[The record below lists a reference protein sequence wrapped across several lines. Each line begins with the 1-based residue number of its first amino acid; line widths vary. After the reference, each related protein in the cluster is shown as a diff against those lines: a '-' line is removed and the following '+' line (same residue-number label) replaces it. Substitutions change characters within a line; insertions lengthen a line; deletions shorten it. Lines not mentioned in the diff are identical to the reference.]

1 MNVTGFVK
9 KTNGS
14 LMKSRNKK
22 STKFQDF
29 DLITFL
35 EDYEIPYKE
44 QVKNVGTGWVG
55 LSECPFCGAGGY
67 HFGVNIQSKGFS
79 CWVCGENKGGLPR
92 LISGILD
99 IPRKEVSPIIK
110 KYGAEILDFKLR
122 ETRERVILPS
132 NIEPLKKHAKN
143 YLNKRNFD
151 NLIIKNY
158 NLQETGTF
166 STLKIPETQ
175 IEQDFKFRIFI
186 PIIMNGEL
194 VSFTTRDYTEEQS
207 PKYKHPVL
215 EAVRIPPS
223 SCLYNIDSVKKR
235 AVILEGPTDV
245 WRMGQATT
253 SIQGKILTKEQIRM
267 LAEKRLE
274 RLVILFDENA
284 EEQASAAARQ
294 LSGLADDIR
303 IAQLDHGDPGE
314 LSTVEAIRTKR
325 ELLYW

>member
-1 MNVTGFVK
+1 
-9 KTNGS
+9 
-14 LMKSRNKK
+14 MKNRNKK

-35 EDYEIPYKE
+35 EDYDIPYKE
-44 QVKNVGTGWVG
+44 QVKNVGTGWIG

-92 LISGILD
+92 LIRSILN
-99 IPRKEVSPIIK
+99 ISKREVGPIIQ
-110 KYGAEILDFKLR
+110 KYGAEILDFELR
-122 ETRERVILPS
+122 ETGSRVILP
-132 NIEPLKKHAKN
+132 NNVEPLKKRAKS
-143 YLNKRNFD
+143 YLKKRNFD
-151 NLIIKNY
+151 DLTINEY
-158 NLQETGTF
+158 DLQETGIY
-166 STLKIPETQ
+166 SLLKIPEKQ
-175 IEQDFKFRIFI
+175 IEQNFKFRIFI
-186 PIIMNGEL
+186 PITMNGEL
-194 VSFTTRDYTEEQS
+194 VSFTARDYTEEQS
-207 PKYKHPVL
+207 PKYQHPVL

-235 AVILEGPTDV
+235 AVVLEGPTDV

-284 EEQASAAARQ
+284 EEQAALAANQ
-294 LSGLADDIR
+294 LRGLADDIR
-303 IAQLDHGDPGE
+303 IARLDHGDPGE
-314 LSTVEAIRTKR
+314 LTTIEAIKIKR